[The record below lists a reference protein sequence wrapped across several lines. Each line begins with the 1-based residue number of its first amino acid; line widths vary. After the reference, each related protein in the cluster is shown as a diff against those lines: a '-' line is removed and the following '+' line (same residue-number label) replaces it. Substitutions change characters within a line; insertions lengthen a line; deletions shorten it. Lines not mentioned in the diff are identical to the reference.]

1 MIIKGMGGNSVAE
14 YSPGAIEPKWQK
26 FWEDNNFYK
35 TDQEGKKKYY
45 VLEMFPYPSGRLHMG
60 HMRVYS
66 IGDVLARFLT
76 MRGYSVLHPMGWDA
90 FGLPAENAAIERQVH
105 PAKWTYANIEAM
117 KIQQKAL
124 GLSYDWE
131 REVTTCAPDYYK
143 WTQWLFL
150 LFFKRGLAY
159 KKKAAVN
166 WCPQCATVLAN
177 EQVED
182 GGCWRCGQA
191 VVVKDLEQWF
201 LKITDYAERLLD
213 DLKLLSG
220 WPERVRTM
228 QENWIGRSEGAE
240 IRFPVKGMEATIP
253 VFTTRPDTLFGVTY
267 MVLAAEYPLLDHLVA
282 GTAEEAEV
290 RSFVEKTRR
299 LTDVDRS
306 STEMVKEGV
315 FTGAYCINPVNGEEV
330 PILVG
335 NYVLMGY
342 GTGAVM
348 GVPAHDQRDFEFARK
363 YNLPVRVV
371 ISPAHLELKAEDMT
385 EAYEDEGVIV
395 NSAGFNG
402 MDNEDGKKA
411 ITVFLEEN
419 NWGQARI
426 TYRLRD
432 WLISRQRYW
441 GAPIPIIYC
450 DHCGPV
456 PVPEDQLPVMLP
468 DDVVFKT
475 GGQSPLSQHDG
486 FLNALCPQCGLAGR
500 RETDTMDTFICSSW
514 YYFRYTDPK
523 NETQAFNR
531 ELCDAWMPVDQYI
544 GGIEHAILHLLYSR
558 FFTKVLHDAGMTEA
572 IEPFTRLLAQGMVNK
587 DGAKMSK
594 SKGNVVSPDEI
605 IEKYGAD
612 TGRLFILFAAPPEK
626 DLEWSDRGVEG
637 CYRFLRRVWRLVDR
651 YADGVQSPAAG
662 LPAPDIQ
669 EEALRRAFH
678 AALKK
683 VTDDIE
689 GRFNFN
695 TAISAIMEAVNSA
708 YAYMNEKEDRAHP
721 AIMGE
726 VLELLILMLAPFAP
740 HLGEEMWARLG
751 KTESVHLQQWPA
763 YDPSALQVAEVE
775 IVVQVNGKVR
785 GRFMIPA
792 GLDAAAM
799 QQAALDDARIAQAL
813 AGKQVVKAIT
823 VPDKLVNLV
832 VR

>member
-1 MIIKGMGGNSVAE
+1 MGGNVVADYAPE
-14 YSPGAIEPKWQK
+14 IIEPKWQQ
-26 FWEDNNFYK
+26 FWEENNFYK
-35 TDQEGKKKYY
+35 TDEEGKKKYY
-45 VLEMFPYPSGRLHMG
+45 VLEMFPYPSGKLHMG

-66 IGDVLARFLT
+66 IGDVLARFLR

-105 PAKWTYANIEAM
+105 PAEWTYANIEAM
-117 KIQQKAL
+117 KKQQKAL
-124 GLSYDWE
+124 GISYDWD
-131 REVTTCAPDYYK
+131 REVTTCAPDYYR

-150 LFFKRGLAY
+150 LFYKRGLAY

-182 GGCWRCGQA
+182 GGCWRCGEE
-191 VVVKDLEQWF
+191 VIVKDLEQWF
-201 LKITDYAERLLD
+201 LRITDYAERLLD

-228 QENWIGRSEGAE
+228 QENWIGKSEGAL
-240 IRFPVKGMEATIP
+240 IRFPIKGRDTEIP

-267 MVLAAEYPLLDHLVA
+267 MVLAAEHPLVDELTA
-282 GTAEEAEV
+282 GTEDEETV
-290 RSFVEKTRR
+290 RAFVEKTRK
-299 LTDVDRS
+299 LTDVTRS
-306 STEMVKEGV
+306 STEMEKEGI

-348 GVPAHDQRDFEFARK
+348 GVPAHDQRDFEFAKK

-371 ISPAHLELKAEDMT
+371 ISPREQILKAEEMN
-385 EAYEDEGVIV
+385 EAYVDDGVLV
-395 NSAGFNG
+395 NSSQFDG
-402 MDNEDGKKA
+402 MPNVEAIKA
-411 ITVFLEEN
+411 ITIHLEEN
-419 NWGQARI
+419 NRGEGKV

-441 GAPIPIIYC
+441 GAPIPIVYC

-456 PVPEDQLPVMLP
+456 PVPDEDLPVQLPR
-468 DDVVFKT
+468 DVVFRA
-475 GGQSPLSQHDG
+475 GRSPLADHEG
-486 FLNALCPQCGLAGR
+486 FLKTTCPTCSGEAR

-514 YYFRYTDPK
+514 YFFRYTDPHNAEKAFDREK
-523 NETQAFNR
+523 N
-531 ELCDAWMPVDQYI
+531 DAWVPVDQYI

-558 FFTKVLHDAGMTEA
+558 FFTKVLHDAGMTTA
-572 IEPFTRLLAQGMVNK
+572 VEPFTRLLAQGMVNK

-605 IEKYGAD
+605 IKKYGAD

-626 DLEWSDRGVEG
+626 DLDWSDRGVEG
-637 CYRFLRRVWRLVDR
+637 CYRFLKRVWRLVDR
-651 YADGVQSPAAG
+651 YAGAVQGGHDLSG
-662 LPAPDIQ
+662 LD
-669 EEALRRAFH
+669 EADAKLRRGFH

-683 VTDDIE
+683 VTEDIE
-689 GRFNFN
+689 ERFNFN
-695 TAISAIMEAVNSA
+695 TAISAVMEAVNTA
-708 YAYMNEKEDRAHP
+708 YSYMNEKED
-721 AIMGE
+721 AIHAGAMAE
-726 VLELLILMLAPFAP
+726 SLELLVLMLAPFAP
-740 HLGEEMWARLG
+740 HLGEEMWQQLG
-751 KTESVHLQQWPA
+751 KPGSVHSQPWPA
-763 YDPSALQVAEVE
+763 YDPAVLEVAEVE

-785 GRFMIPA
+785 GRLTVPA
-792 GLDAAAM
+792 GLDAEKM
-799 QQAALDDARIAQAL
+799 HAL
-813 AGKQVVKAIT
+813 AVSDSRIEQFVEEKQVMKVIT
-823 VPDKLVNLV
+823 VPDKLINLV

>member
-1 MIIKGMGGNSVAE
+1 MAD
-14 YSPGAIEPKWQK
+14 YSPGVIEPKWQK
-26 FWEDNNFYK
+26 YWEDHGFYK
-35 TDQEGKKKYY
+35 TNEEGKKKYY

-76 MRGYSVLHPMGWDA
+76 MRGYNVLHPMGWDA

-105 PAKWTYANIEAM
+105 PAEWTYANIEAM
-117 KIQQKAL
+117 RKQQKAL
-124 GLSYDWE
+124 GISYDWE

-150 LFFKRGLAY
+150 LFYKRGLAY

-182 GGCWRCGQA
+182 GGCWRCGEG

-220 WPERVRTM
+220 WPERVRVM
-228 QENWIGRSEGAE
+228 QENWIGKSTGSE
-240 IRFPVKGMEATIP
+240 IRFPLKGKNGEIP
-253 VFTTRPDTLFGVTY
+253 VFTTRPDTLYGVTS
-267 MVLAAEYPLLDHLVA
+267 MVLAAEHPLVDELIA
-282 GTAEEAEV
+282 GTEQEASV
-290 RSFVEKTRR
+290 RAFVEKTRK
-299 LTDVDRS
+299 LTEVDRS
-306 STEMVKEGV
+306 STEMVKEGI
-315 FTGAYCINPVNGEEV
+315 FTGAYCVNPVNGDEV

-348 GVPAHDQRDFEFARK
+348 GVPAHDQRDFEFAKK
-363 YNLPVRVV
+363 YNLPIRVV
-371 ISPAHLELKAEDMT
+371 ITPTDRSLTADDLT
-385 EAYEDEGVIV
+385 EAYVDEGVLV
-395 NSAGFNG
+395 NSLQFDG
-402 MDNEDGKKA
+402 MPNEEAKTA
-411 ITVFLEEN
+411 ITQHLEEN
-419 NWGQARI
+419 NWGRGKV

-441 GAPIPIIYC
+441 GAPIPVIYC
-450 DHCGPV
+450 DHCGAV
-456 PVPEDQLPVMLP
+456 PVPDEDLPVMLP
-468 DDVVFKT
+468 DDVEFKA
-475 GGQSPLSQHDG
+475 GGQSPLAQHEG
-486 FLNALCPQCGLAGR
+486 FLRATCPGCGGEGR

-514 YYFRYTDPK
+514 YFFRYTDPK
-523 NETQAFNR
+523 NDGQAFAK
-531 ELCDAWMPVDQYI
+531 EACDAWMPVDQYI
-544 GGIEHAILHLLYSR
+544 GGIEHAILHLLYAR
-558 FFTKVLHDAGMTEA
+558 FFTKVLHDAGMTDA
-572 IEPFTRLLAQGMVNK
+572 VEPFSRLLAQGMVNK

-626 DLEWSDRGVEG
+626 DLDWSDRGVEG
-637 CYRFLRRVWRLVDR
+637 CYRFLKRVWRLVDR
-651 YADGVQSPAAG
+651 YADVVRERNGEAVR
-662 LPAPDIQ
+662 PD
-669 EEALRRAFH
+669 EADLALRRAFH
-678 AALKK
+678 VALKK

-689 GRFNFN
+689 QRFNFN
-695 TAISAIMEAVNSA
+695 TAISAVMEAVNTA
-708 YAYMNEKEDRAHP
+708 YSYMNEKEDNVHAE
-721 AIMGE
+721 IMAE
-726 VLELLILMLAPFAP
+726 VLEVLVLMLAPFAP
-740 HLGEEMWARLG
+740 HMGEEMWQRLG
-751 KTESVHLQQWPA
+751 KAESVHLQAWPA
-763 YDPSALQVAEVE
+763 YDAEALQVADVE

-785 GRFMIPA
+785 GRMIIPA
-792 GLDAAAM
+792 GLDGEAM
-799 QQAALDDARIAQAL
+799 QARVLADERVAQAVS
-813 AGKQVVKAIT
+813 GKQVIKAIT

>member
-1 MIIKGMGGNSVAE
+1 MADYNPSV
-14 YSPGAIEPKWQK
+14 IEPKWQNV
-26 FWEDNNFYK
+26 WEKDNFYK
-35 TDQEGKKKYY
+35 TDEEGKKKYY

-66 IGDVLARFLT
+66 IGDVLARFLQ

-105 PAKWTYANIEAM
+105 PAEWTYANIEAM
-117 KIQQKAL
+117 RKQQKAL

-150 LFFKRGLAY
+150 LFYKRGLAY
-159 KKKAAVN
+159 KKKASVN

-182 GGCWRCGQA
+182 GGCWRCGDE
-191 VVVKDLEQWF
+191 VVQKSLEQWF
-201 LKITDYAERLLD
+201 FRITDYAERLLD

-228 QENWIGRSEGAE
+228 QENWIGKSEGAE
-240 IRFPVKGMEATIP
+240 IRFSVKGKDVEIP

-267 MVLAAEYPLLDHLVA
+267 MVLAAEHPLVDDLTA
-282 GTAEEAEV
+282 GTESEAAV
-290 RSFVEKTRR
+290 RELVDKARK

-315 FTGAYCINPVNGEEV
+315 LTGAYCINPINGEEV

-348 GVPAHDQRDFEFARK
+348 GVPAHDQRDFEFAKK
-363 YNLPVRVV
+363 YNLPIRVV
-371 ISPAHLELKAEDMT
+371 ISPRETVLQVEDMT
-385 EAYEDEGVIV
+385 EAYVDAGVLV
-395 NSAGFNG
+395 NSSRFDGIDNVEAKKSIIDHLEGNG
-402 MDNEDGKKA
+402 WGSGK
-411 ITVFLEEN
+411 V
-419 NWGQARI
+419 

-441 GAPIPIIYC
+441 GAPIPMIYC
-450 DHCGPV
+450 DECGPV
-456 PVPEDQLPVMLP
+456 PVPDEDLPVMLP
-468 DDVVFKT
+468 EDVKFTAGKSALAEHEAFLKAECPT
-475 GGQSPLSQHDG
+475 CGGQ
-486 FLNALCPQCGLAGR
+486 GR

-514 YYFRYTDPK
+514 YFLRYTDPK
-523 NETQAFNR
+523 NTEEAFSK
-531 ELCDAWMPVDQYI
+531 EQSDAWLPVDQYI

-558 FFTKVLHDAGMTEA
+558 FFTKVLHDAGMTSA
-572 IEPFTRLLAQGMVNK
+572 VEPFTRLLAQGMVNK

-626 DLEWSDRGVEG
+626 GLDWSDRGVEG
-637 CYRFLRRVWRLVDR
+637 CYRFLKRVWRLVDR
-651 YADGVQSPAAG
+651 YADAICGEKGEMVA
-662 LPAPDIQ
+662 LDDVDLT
-669 EEALRRAFH
+669 LRRATH
-678 AALKK
+678 TALKK
-683 VTDDIE
+683 VTEDIE
-689 GRFNFN
+689 ERFNFN
-695 TAISAIMEAVNSA
+695 TAISAIMEAVNA
-708 YAYMNEKEDRAHP
+708 GYVYMNEKEDNIHA
-721 AIMGE
+721 GVLSE

-740 HLGEEMWARLG
+740 HIGEEMWQRLG
-751 KTESVHLQQWPA
+751 KKDSVHQQSWPA
-763 YDPSALQVAEVE
+763 YDAAVFQVAEVE

-785 GRFMIPA
+785 GKLTIPV
-792 GLDAAAM
+792 GLDSQAM
-799 QQAALDDARIAQAL
+799 QERAMADERIAEL
-813 AGKQVVKAIT
+813 VAGKQVVKAIT
-823 VPDKLVNLV
+823 VLNKLVNLV